1 MSGRQGGPGRFS
13 RGYLTEEEKNNRPKV
28 TLELVKRIGSYL
40 KPYWK
45 EMLLVLIAIFAAS
58 FLNLMP
64 AVLTGRIIDEGLIG
78 KDMSALIRLILLSL
92 AVFAGA
98 NLIGILESYL
108 NIWIAQHV
116 TFDMRN
122 SMFKHLQSMSH
133 GFFTSTNQ
141 GEVITRMTGDISGVQ
156 SIIANTMASIL
167 TNVITLAV
175 SVAMMIDKSPVL
187 AAVGIAIIPLFA
199 LPTKWVGKTRWSLT
213 QETQERQ
220 DEINGILSESL
231 SVSGQLLVKLYGREE
246 EEYNRYENS
255 NKKMIALAIRESM
268 AGRWFRAALGT
279 FSNVGPM
286 LVYLAGGILIMN
298 YNDSITIGDITVM
311 VALLGKMYFPIHSL
325 MNIQVDWIRSMALF
339 TRIFDYFDI
348 EQDIKNIEH
357 PIIPDNTVGNLQ
369 FKNVSFSYEE
379 NRPVLQDIS
388 FHLNSGK
395 SIAIVGPSGSGK
407 STIASLIARLYDADK
422 GEILMDGINIRN
434 LDLKYLRD
442 QIGMVSQETY
452 LFNGTIRENLLY
464 AKSDATEE
472 ELIEACKKANI
483 HGFIEKQPGG
493 FDTIVG
499 NRGLKLS
506 GGEKQRLSIAR
517 VLLKDPAFIIF
528 DEATSSLDSISEH
541 LIQESIEPLIKS
553 RSAIIIAHRLS
564 TILSA
569 DHILVVQDGKIV
581 EQGNHKDLITKD
593 GFYTELYK
601 TQFLKSLCAGEE
613 QCA

>member
-1 MSGRQGGPGRFS
+1 
-13 RGYLTEEEKNNRPKV
+13 
-28 TLELVKRIGSYL
+28 
-40 KPYWK
+40 
-45 EMLLVLIAIFAAS
+45 
-58 FLNLMP
+58 
-64 AVLTGRIIDEGLIG
+64 
-78 KDMSALIRLILLSL
+78 
-92 AVFAGA
+92 
-98 NLIGILESYL
+98 
-108 NIWIAQHV
+108 
-116 TFDMRN
+116 
-122 SMFKHLQSMSH
+122 
-133 GFFTSTNQ
+133 
-141 GEVITRMTGDISGVQ
+141 
-156 SIIANTMASIL
+156 
-167 TNVITLAV
+167 
-175 SVAMMIDKSPVL
+175 
-187 AAVGIAIIPLFA
+187 
-199 LPTKWVGKTRWSLT
+199 
-213 QETQERQ
+213 
-220 DEINGILSESL
+220 
-231 SVSGQLLVKLYGREE
+231 
-246 EEYNRYENS
+246 
-255 NKKMIALAIRESM
+255 
-268 AGRWFRAALGT
+268 
-279 FSNVGPM
+279 
-286 LVYLAGGILIMN
+286 MN

-506 GGEKQRLSIAR
+506 GGENS
-517 VLLKDPAFIIF
+517 VYP
-528 DEATSSLDSISEH
+528 
-541 LIQESIEPLIKS
+541 S
-553 RSAIIIAHRLS
+553 R
-564 TILSA
+564 
-569 DHILVVQDGKIV
+569 
-581 EQGNHKDLITKD
+581 E
-593 GFYTELYK
+593 YY
-601 TQFLKSLCAGEE
+601 
-613 QCA
+613 

>member
-28 TLELVKRIGSYL
+28 TFALLKRIGSYL

-45 EMLLVLIAIFAAS
+45 QMIIVFLAIFIAT

-122 SMFKHLQSMSH
+122 KMFKHLQSMSH

-167 TNVITLAV
+167 TNLITLAV
-175 SVAMMIDKSPVL
+175 SIAMMIEKSPVL
-187 AAVGIAIIPLFA
+187 AAVGIMIIPLFA

-231 SVSGQLLVKLYGREE
+231 SVSGQLLVKLYNREK
-246 EEYNRYENS
+246 EEYERYETA
-255 NKKMIALAIRESM
+255 NKKMIDLTIREGM

-298 YNDSITIGDITVM
+298 YNDSISIGDITVM

-348 EQDIKNIEH
+348 KEDIRNIEN
-357 PIIPDNTVGNLQ
+357 PIIPEKAEGRLQ

-388 FHLNSGK
+388 FLLNSGK

-407 STIASLIARLYDADK
+407 STIAGLIPRLYDVDK
-422 GEILMDGINIRN
+422 GEILMDGVDIRN
-434 LDLKYLRD
+434 LELNYLRK

-464 AKSDATEE
+464 AKSDAGEE
-472 ELIEACKKANI
+472 EMIEACKKANI
-483 HGFIEKQPGG
+483 HSFIEKQPEGY
-493 FDTIVG
+493 DTVVG

-528 DEATSSLDSISEH
+528 DEATSSLDSISEY
-541 LIQESIEPLIKS
+541 LIQESIEPLIKT

-569 DHILVVQDGKIV
+569 DHILVVQDGRIV
-581 EQGNHKDLITKD
+581 EEGKHKDLIQRD
-593 GFYTELYK
+593 GFYTELYR
-601 TQFLKSLCAGEE
+601 TQFLKPFGGKED